1 MRLRSNL
8 ILLVIATALPL
19 VVLAVLASYLLV
31 SHEQANFARAVMDRN
46 RAFMS
51 AVDVEIKGHV
61 TSLQAIASRRS
72 IVQGDMK
79 AAHEDLIAVQRTQP
93 WWLNVFLSSPDGRQ
107 LVNSLVPHGSP
118 LPAPID
124 PASVRRAAST
134 RQPVIGGIS
143 DRLLVGK
150 PAITVR
156 VPVIRENDVTFVLS
170 AVIDS
175 AAFEALIKQQN
186 VPEGWIS
193 GLVDARDRV
202 IARVPPR
209 PVGTLAGAAYRA
221 QVAAA
226 NEGWFRAATV
236 EGIDTYSAFVRSSYS
251 GWSTGFAIPANVV
264 LENVQRTGWVLGGLA
279 LLCIGLAIGAA
290 MWVGHR
296 ITAPIGRLVARI
308 PTLGE
313 GPPIDIK
320 SGIDEVKELAGA
332 MSTVSAAISE
342 RHRLSEFERKVLAD
356 SDRAKDEFLAM
367 LSHELRNPLAALTN
381 AATVLRLAPS
391 GEDAK
396 KAQQVIERQT
406 KQMSRLV
413 EDLLDVS
420 RITLGKASL
429 EFGPVELSAL
439 VRDAMRTSQQAGKL
453 GQHDVETDLAP
464 AWVSGDRAR
473 LEQVVINL
481 LDNAIKFTPAGKRI
495 QLSVREDHGVA
506 RIAVTDNG
514 IGIPAEDLRRVF
526 ELFVQGPQGMS
537 RSRGGMGV
545 GLAIVKRLVDL
556 HGGNVT
562 AASAGPGHGSTFTV
576 TLASVP
582 APVAVA
588 RTERNESI
596 ASRGLNVLIVEDNA
610 DARDT
615 LAALLELKG
624 HRVAGAA
631 DGRSALES
639 FARAKPDVAFV
650 DIGLPDLDGYAIA
663 RHVRALPGTASVVL
677 VALTGYGQPDD
688 QAAAFSAGFDL
699 HVTKPIG
706 AEHLDRVLGEFQARP
721 QRHAGTPAGARQA
734 IPGA

>member
-1 MRLRSNL
+1 
-8 ILLVIATALPL
+8 
-19 VVLAVLASYLLV
+19 
-31 SHEQANFARAVMDRN
+31 
-46 RAFMS
+46 
-51 AVDVEIKGHV
+51 
-61 TSLQAIASRRS
+61 
-72 IVQGDMK
+72 
-79 AAHEDLIAVQRTQP
+79 
-93 WWLNVFLSSPDGRQ
+93 
-107 LVNSLVPHGSP
+107 
-118 LPAPID
+118 
-124 PASVRRAAST
+124 
-134 RQPVIGGIS
+134 VIGGIS

-481 LDNAIKFTPAGKRI
+481 LDNAIKFTPAGGRI
-495 QLSVREDHGVA
+495 TVTVKREDRAA
-506 RIAVTDNG
+506 RLVVRDTG
-514 IGIPAEDLRRVF
+514 IGIPHEALPHIF
-526 ELFVQGPQGMS
+526 ERFYLGEPAPPARTS
-537 RSRGGMGV
+537 GV
-545 GLAIVKRLVDL
+545 GLGLSLVKWIADR
-556 HGGNVT
+556 HGATIDV
-562 AASAGPGHGSTFTV
+562 ASQRGYGTTFTV
-576 TLASVP
+576 NLPIRDSGP
-582 APVAVA
+582 
-588 RTERNESI
+588 
-596 ASRGLNVLIVEDNA
+596 IV
-610 DARDT
+610 R
-615 LAALLELKG
+615 
-624 HRVAGAA
+624 
-631 DGRSALES
+631 
-639 FARAKPDVAFV
+639 
-650 DIGLPDLDGYAIA
+650 
-663 RHVRALPGTASVVL
+663 
-677 VALTGYGQPDD
+677 
-688 QAAAFSAGFDL
+688 
-699 HVTKPIG
+699 
-706 AEHLDRVLGEFQARP
+706 
-721 QRHAGTPAGARQA
+721 
-734 IPGA
+734 